1 MVDSGNT
8 TRETTPTNGR
18 EECPPPPGCPDA
30 LLVVRFD
37 IRGRSRFLSHAET
50 LRVLQ
55 RVCARANLPVKFSQG
70 FNPHPRMSLPLPRPV
85 GVEAE
90 DECLTARLFDE
101 QGWNPD
107 TTAEIQDHLSA
118 QLPRGFDLKHVT
130 LMKANTSIQPESA
143 QYALTLT
150 PEAHRVKGDQVRARA
165 EAFLARDKEV
175 MGRAGGEEAGDR
187 RHGRQVDIRPFVRS
201 IRCEGR
207 DIVVDYGVSNAG
219 TIRVEEVLRVLDLT
233 LEDLAGPIRR
243 CQPTWRIEN

>member
-1 MVDSGNT
+1 MVDSRNT
-8 TRETTPTNGR
+8 TRETTSGNGG

-30 LLVVRFD
+30 LLVVRFE
-37 IRGRSRFLSHAET
+37 IRGLARFLSHAET
-50 LRVLQ
+50 LRVFQ
-55 RVCARANLPVKFSQG
+55 RACARANLPVKFSQG
-70 FNPHPRMSLPLPRPV
+70 FNPHPRMSLTLPRPV

-101 QGWNPD
+101 QGWNTD

-118 QLPRGFDLKHVT
+118 QLPQGFDLKRLT

-150 PEAHRVKGDQVRARA
+150 LEAHRVKGDHVRARA

-175 MGRAGGEEAGDR
+175 MERAGGEEAGDR
-187 RHGRQVDIRPFVRS
+187 RQGRQVDVRPFVRN
-201 IRCEGR
+201 IRCEGS

-219 TIRVEEVLRVLDLT
+219 TIRVEEVLRVLDLA